1 MTPELSP
8 KKTWEGAAGGV
19 LGGALLGF
27 LYALA
32 FRSHL
37 QFLGDPLLATPL
49 LCAAGSIVSQI
60 GDLAASAVKRSVGV
74 KDYGNLIPGHGGIL
88 DRFDSVIVTA
98 PLVYYLLL
106 LVQ

>member
-1 MTPELSP
+1 M
-8 KKTWEGAAGGV
+8 GV
-19 LGGALLGF
+19 
-27 LYALA
+27 
-32 FRSHL
+32 
-37 QFLGDPLLATPL
+37 PLLATPL